1 MRIVQQGKNKTWRS
15 PPPPSCNYK
24 YQFRK
29 NKKRKI
35 RTTVKML
42 EGSWTWQKQHIR
54 TTTICSLQF
63 QKLEFLKELSS
74 KSNELQMHLLLEPIS
89 PFMPQ
94 VLIQVAFLFH
104 LPCFPFDLT

>member
-1 MRIVQQGKNKTWRS
+1 MRIVQEGKNKTWRS
-15 PPPPSCNYK
+15 PPPPSCNY
-24 YQFRK
+24 QFRK

-35 RTTVKML
+35 RTTEKML
-42 EGSWTWQKQHIR
+42 KGSLTWQKQHIR

-63 QKLEFLKELSS
+63 QKLDFLKELSS